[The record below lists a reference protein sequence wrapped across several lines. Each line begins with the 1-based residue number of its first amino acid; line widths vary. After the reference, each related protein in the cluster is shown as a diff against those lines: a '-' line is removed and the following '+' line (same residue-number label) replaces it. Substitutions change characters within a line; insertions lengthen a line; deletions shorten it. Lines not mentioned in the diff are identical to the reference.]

1 MTGQTRG
8 TQDKKTC
15 WCTIN
20 PLVGVD
26 SVEDIWL
33 CERKRDKSG
42 KTIFIPIDR
51 DYSIKAKIPSV
62 VVVEKGDPD
71 DLNEAMEKLNQE
83 GFELLDIDN
92 RHNDF
97 FSSLTAMMVNKEGG
111 GKSGF
116 IKFRK
121 TESAISRAI
130 H

>member
-1 MTGQTRG
+1 MTKGL
-8 TQDKKTC
+8 
-15 WCTIN
+15 
-20 PLVGVD
+20 PLKQEAPHFSAG
-26 SVEDIWL
+26 
-33 CERKRDKSG
+33 RF
-42 KTIFIPIDR
+42 T
-51 DYSIKAKIPSV
+51 
-62 VVVEKGDPD
+62 
-71 DLNEAMEKLNQE
+71 EAMEKLNQE

>member
-71 DLNEAMEKLNQE
+71 DL
-83 GFELLDIDN
+83 
-92 RHNDF
+92 
-97 FSSLTAMMVNKEGG
+97 
-111 GKSGF
+111 
-116 IKFRK
+116 K
-121 TESAISRAI
+121 TVPSAIQPLQGLVSEATE
-130 H
+130 